1 MVYMIIFLLV
11 ITILFSSFYVY
22 AAHKDRGDAWTVETL
37 FIGSKPS
44 LALDPVTH
52 NPRISYYDGNHLAF
66 ARLEDGWSTE
76 IVDEA
81 SSGEGSS
88 LAIDQVTGHPKIAYV
103 AYTPELNY
111 HIRYAEWDGARWT
124 IEAVGALEEGHS
136 AADVSLALDPRTQE
150 PRIVYIDQ
158 TEASYLEVRYLARND
173 ARWTMEVVGPAAGS
187 SSPSLVMTS
196 AGEPNIAYR
205 SGCHLMFAARHEGAW
220 VTEDVT
226 IVADSGYESSLRL
239 QTDDAPVI
247 AYLSIVPVDLFCFHL
262 MDVARKEDSG
272 WSVERPVSNAI
283 RGICLALEQ
292 ETGFTCIS
300 FYHEVENHLKY
311 VSWDGVAWV
320 EEFVDDT
327 EGIHVLKMKSSLA
340 LVPGTNAPRV
350 AYAAT
355 DRPRA
360 RIRYAWRD

>member
-1 MVYMIIFLLV
+1 MVYMVIFLLV
-11 ITILFSSFYVY
+11 LAILVSGFYVY

-37 FIGSKPS
+37 FIGSEPS

-52 NPRISYYDGNHLAF
+52 NPRISYYDGNYLAF
-66 ARLEDGWSTE
+66 AKLEGDWSTE
-76 IVDEA
+76 IVDEDA
-81 SSGEGSS
+81 SGDVSS
-88 LAIDQVTGHPKIAYV
+88 LAIDQVTRHPKIAYS
-103 AYTPELNY
+103 AYSRDLGI
-111 HIRYAEWDGARWT
+111 HIRYAEWDGVRWT

-150 PRIVYIDQ
+150 PRIVYVDQ
-158 TEASYLEVRYLARND
+158 TEASYLEVRYLSRDDGEWA
-173 ARWTMEVVGPAAGS
+173 TEIVGPASGS
-187 SSPSLVMTS
+187 SEPSLVLTA

-205 SGCHLMFAARHEGAW
+205 SDCQLVFLARHEGAW

-226 IVADSGYESSLRL
+226 SMVDSGYQSSLRL
-239 QTDDAPVI
+239 QADDAPII

-272 WSVERPVSNAI
+272 WSLERPVSNAV
-283 RGICLALEQ
+283 RGICLAIEQ
-292 ETGFTCIS
+292 ETGFPCIS

-327 EGIHVLKMKSSLA
+327 EGIHVLKMKSSLV

-360 RIRYAWRD
+360 EIRYAWRD